1 MTTALLTVLKHAD
14 KDAAHVLCDHD
25 DWDAMPHDAWVAYH
39 SLHVLRDPAYLKFMT
54 DKLQKY
60 VDHSSGWAS
69 AMDAVAAAE
78 MHRDCDVTSPE
89 SIVENLSKLTVQQL
103 QIVGI

>member
-1 MTTALLTVLKHAD
+1 MTTALITVLKYAD
-14 KDAAHVLCDHD
+14 KHATHVLADHD
-25 DWDAMPHDAWVAYH
+25 NWDEMPHNAWVAYH
-39 SLHVLRDPAYLKFMT
+39 SLLVLQDPAYLKFMT

-60 VDHSSGWAS
+60 VSRSFGWAS
-69 AMDAVAAAE
+69 AMDAVTAAE

-89 SIVENLSKLTVQQL
+89 SVVQCLSKLTVEQL

>member
-1 MTTALLTVLKHAD
+1 MKSALLTVLKYAD
-14 KDAAHVLCDHD
+14 KDAAHVLMEHGN
-25 DWDAMPHDAWVAYH
+25 WDAMPHDAWVAYH

-60 VDHSSGWAS
+60 VSRSFGWAS
-69 AMDAVAAAE
+69 AMDAVTAAE

-89 SIVENLSKLTVQQL
+89 SIVENLSKLTVEQL